1 MQFSSLKLYPVWQTW
16 FLLYFK
22 LGFYKL
28 QQAEKSSSNWEK
40 IQFIKLENC
49 KNQVQ
54 IDRRKDSC
62 FQFIAVLNLLT
73 GGRTMFFT
81 FLVVFWG
88 AQKFID
94 IFFFFIHVYQSS
106 VNWLE
111 PCLEEDLYLKI
122 NRDQMIFL
130 FFLRNGLRY
139 FCTQIFSYF
148 VLLSSFAISIFY
160 RVVLAQPSFPPQT
173 TYSWNIKWRK
183 STGISGLWVLT
194 EIIHKIPENMKKK
207 NERGVLKLPVK

>member
-1 MQFSSLKLYPVWQTW
+1 MNLICSLFQTW
-16 FLLYFK
+16 I
-22 LGFYKL
+22 L
-28 QQAEKSSSNWEK
+28 QTTAGKKSSSNWEK

-130 FFLRNGLRY
+130 FFCEMGED
-139 FCTQIFSYF
+139 IF
-148 VLLSSFAISIFY
+148 VLKSFLILSYCPALQYLFSNFSCMF
-160 RVVLAQPSFPPQT
+160 LNPNDFFQF
-173 TYSWNIKWRK
+173 
-183 STGISGLWVLT
+183 
-194 EIIHKIPENMKKK
+194 EF
-207 NERGVLKLPVK
+207 